1 MIQRSKTQTVIVY
14 SSAII
19 LGLILLCPVL
29 WLFIMS
35 VSSTKDLTTL
45 PLQWTPEDISF
56 ENYINLIGDV
66 DSTSAESFLYALRNS
81 LIVAL
86 SATFLSLCA
95 AIPAAY
101 SLSRLPGKRRKSLL
115 FIAIATFMMPPVALV
130 LPLYSAM
137 ASFGL
142 LNTHVALIAIYCGI
156 LVPFTTWLLKSNFDA
171 IPIDLDEAPLID
183 GANRLQIIWHITL
196 PVAKPA
202 LGAAALMAVL
212 MAWDEFFYA
221 LLFTNDVRAKT
232 LPVTIADF
240 AAGRVADYGLISAA
254 GILATIPPVS
264 MAYFLQKSLVSGLMS
279 GSVKG

>member
-1 MIQRSKTQTVIVY
+1 MIRRSKSETCLVY
-14 SSAII
+14 GSACL
-19 LGLILLCPVL
+19 LGLVLLCPVL

-35 VSSTKDLTTL
+35 ISTTRDLTTL
-45 PLQWTPEDISF
+45 PLQWFPAEISF
-56 ENYINLIGDV
+56 ANYTKLLSDV
-66 DSTSAESFLYALRNS
+66 DSSTAESFLSALRNS
-81 LIVAL
+81 LIVAI
-86 SATFLSLCA
+86 SATTLSLLVA
-95 AIPAAY
+95 VPAAY

-115 FIAIATFMMPPVALV
+115 FVAIATFMMPPVALV
-130 LPLYSAM
+130 LPLYSTMGAL
-137 ASFGL
+137 GL
-142 LNTHVALIAIYCGI
+142 LNTHIALIAVYCGI

-183 GANRLQIIWHITL
+183 GANRLQIIWHVTL
-196 PVAKPA
+196 PIAKPA
-202 LGAAALMAVL
+202 VGAAALMAIL

-221 LLFTNDVRAKT
+221 LLFTNDIRAKT
-232 LPVTIADF
+232 LPVAIADF